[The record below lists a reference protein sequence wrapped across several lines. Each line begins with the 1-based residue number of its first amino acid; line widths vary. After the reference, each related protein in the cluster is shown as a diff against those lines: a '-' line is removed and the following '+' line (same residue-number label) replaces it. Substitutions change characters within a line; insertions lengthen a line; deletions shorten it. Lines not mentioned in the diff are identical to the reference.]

1 MGLRAFCGGLVAGFR
16 PVCSDGG
23 KSMVAERVAR
33 VSRSRVI
40 ALAILSA
47 VLLLLVLCLSLGAVS
62 GKADETATR
71 MFEDHMGGPAIR
83 LNGEHGGQ
91 GGEAEPR
98 SVVLGWSPAYR
109 PRYRHGVERVDGR
122 VIAVRGPR
130 PSNPGL
136 N

>member
-1 MGLRAFCGGLVAGFR
+1 
-16 PVCSDGG
+16 
-23 KSMVAERVAR
+23 MVAERLAR

-40 ALAILSA
+40 VLAISSA
-47 VLLLLVLCLSLGAVS
+47 VLLLLVLCLSMGAVS

-71 MFEDHMGGPAIR
+71 MFENHMGESAIR
-83 LNGEHGGQ
+83 LNGAHGGH
-91 GGEAEPR
+91 GVEAEPR

-130 PSNPGL
+130 PSNPEL

>member
-1 MGLRAFCGGLVAGFR
+1 MLNGLRGY
-16 PVCSDGG
+16 
-23 KSMVAERVAR
+23 
-33 VSRSRVI
+33 SRSRVI

-71 MFEDHMGGPAIR
+71 MFEDHMGEPAIR
-83 LNGEHGGQ
+83 LHGAHGGH
-91 GGEAEPR
+91 GEAEPR
-98 SVVLGWSPAYR
+98 SVVLGWSTAYR
-109 PRYRHGVERVDGR
+109 PRYGPGVERVDGR

>member
-1 MGLRAFCGGLVAGFR
+1 
-16 PVCSDGG
+16 
-23 KSMVAERVAR
+23 MVAERLAR

-71 MFEDHMGGPAIR
+71 MFENHMGESAIR
-83 LNGEHGGQ
+83 LNGGHGAHGGQ
-91 GGEAEPR
+91 AEPR

-109 PRYRHGVERVDGR
+109 PHYGHGVERVDGR

>member
-23 KSMVAERVAR
+23 KNMVAERVAR

-71 MFEDHMGGPAIR
+71 MFENHVGEPAIR
-83 LNGEHGGQ
+83 LHGAHGGQ
-91 GGEAEPR
+91 AEPR
-98 SVVLGWSPAYR
+98 SVVLGWSTAYR
-109 PRYRHGVERVDGR
+109 PRYGPGVERVDGR

>member
-1 MGLRAFCGGLVAGFR
+1 
-16 PVCSDGG
+16 
-23 KSMVAERVAR
+23 MVAERVAR

-71 MFEDHMGGPAIR
+71 MFENHVGESAIR
-83 LNGEHGGQ
+83 LNGGHGGHGAHGGQ
-91 GGEAEPR
+91 AEPR

-109 PRYRHGVERVDGR
+109 PHYGHGVERVDGR

>member
-1 MGLRAFCGGLVAGFR
+1 MVAGR
-16 PVCSDGG
+16 L
-23 KSMVAERVAR
+23 AR
-33 VSRSRVI
+33 VLGSRVI

-47 VLLLLVLCLSLGAVS
+47 VLLLLVLCLSMGAVS
-62 GKADETATR
+62 RKADETATR
-71 MFEDHMGGPAIR
+71 MFEHHTGESAIR
-83 LNGEHGGQ
+83 LNGGHGD
-91 GGEAEPR
+91 EAEPR

-109 PRYRHGVERVDGR
+109 PRYRHGIERVDGR

>member
-23 KSMVAERVAR
+23 KSMVAERLAR

-40 ALAILSA
+40 ALAISSA
-47 VLLLLVLCLSLGAVS
+47 VLLLLVLCLSMGAVS

-71 MFEDHMGGPAIR
+71 MFEHHMGESAIR
-83 LNGEHGGQ
+83 LNGGLGV
-91 GGEAEPR
+91 EAEPR

-130 PSNPGL
+130 PSNPEL

>member
-1 MGLRAFCGGLVAGFR
+1 
-16 PVCSDGG
+16 
-23 KSMVAERVAR
+23 MVAERLAR
-33 VSRSRVI
+33 VSRTRVI

-47 VLLLLVLCLSLGAVS
+47 VLLLLVLCLSMGAVS

-71 MFEDHMGGPAIR
+71 MFEHHTGESAIR
-83 LNGEHGGQ
+83 LNGGHGARDQ
-91 GGEAEPR
+91 AEPR